1 MEPLSE
7 IIRTVEN
14 RLVRLVNEAIK
25 YKFGINGED
34 RRIRLADL
42 VIDPSTGVQN
52 YYFRDEAV
60 YNKGPWKD
68 FVDYSI
74 SGRLPPNTTVQK
86 LFLDV
91 DKAII
96 DGDIIVK
103 LIDTPGQ
110 AIDWDD
116 LRGWHYHSPGGNFND
131 DFDHSIPR
139 ESDDRKFRMGGMTM
153 ETMEKMMK
161 MMMVIM
167 RKVLRKMIAMMK
179 TMSHQF
185 RANSLESTAARLL
198 NAIAVLTN

>member
-25 YKFGINGED
+25 YKFGIDGED

-74 SGRLPPNTTVQK
+74 SGRLPPHTTAQK

-131 DFDHSIPR
+131 DFDHIIPR
-139 ESDDRKFRMGGMTM
+139 DSNDRKFRMGYYVYIHGSKGNDCGGNDDGDNGDDD
-153 ETMEKMMK
+153 ENEDGDHEEGAEEDDSDDEDYEPS
-161 MMMVIM
+161 IQ
-167 RKVLRKMIAMMK
+167 
-179 TMSHQF
+179 S
-185 RANSLESTAARLL
+185 E
-198 NAIAVLTN
+198 